1 MPDLEDGTTIEM
13 KGSGSRPYIIKNVG
27 GVYSCTCPAWRN
39 QSLQPHQRTC
49 KHIRKLRGDDAEKER
64 LGAAALSPPTRKAEG
79 EPKEGPP
86 VLLAESWDTQQDV
99 KGWWMSEKLDGARAF
114 WDGKQFVSR
123 LGNTFVAPD
132 FFMRDLP
139 DVPLD
144 GELWIARKSFQ
155 RTMSVIKRQDRPA
168 EWAEVRY
175 VVFDAPAHGG
185 AFEARMRFL
194 GDLLGKHPSDYVR
207 PLAQEPCRGTDH
219 LLAELDRMAAVGGEG
234 LMLRQPGS
242 LYEAGRSST
251 LLKVKR
257 FHDAE
262 ARVIGY
268 LPGAGKHKGRT
279 GSLEVQL
286 TSGVRFAVG
295 TGLSDA
301 ERVRPPAIGSTISF
315 RYQELSDGGV
325 PRFPS
330 YVGVREA
337 NPAVAVPATPSLGA
351 ASSTVKVAIST
362 PNGRRRFELVE
373 GTSSKF
379 WEVWVDGSRMNAKY
393 GRIGSEGTTTIKD
406 FPDEEAAQKA
416 MDKAIAEKV
425 KKGYG
430 EAK

>member
-1 MPDLEDGTTIEM
+1 MQDLEDGTTIEM
-13 KGSGSRPYIIKNVG
+13 KGSGARPYIIKNVG

-49 KHIRKLRGDDAEKER
+49 KHIRKLRGDAAEQER
-64 LGAAALSPPTRKAEG
+64 LGSAALAPPPRKAAG
-79 EPKEGPP
+79 EAKEGPP
-86 VLLAESWDTQQDV
+86 VLLAESWDTESDI

-114 WDGKQFVSR
+114 WDGKQFISR

-132 FFMRDLP
+132 FFMAGLP

-155 RTMSVIKRQDRPA
+155 RTMSVIKRQDRPV
-168 EWAEVRY
+168 EWKEVRY
-175 VVFDAPAHGG
+175 VVFDAPTHGG
-185 AFEARMRFL
+185 AFEARLRFL
-194 GDLLGKHPSDYVR
+194 DELLGKRPSDYVR
-207 PLAQEPCRGTDH
+207 LLEQEPCRGTDH
-219 LLAELDRMAAVGGEG
+219 LMAELDRMGDVGGEG

-279 GSLEVQL
+279 GSLECQL
-286 TSGVRFAVG
+286 GSGVRFAVG

-301 ERVRPPAIGSTISF
+301 ERLHPPAIGSTITF
-315 RYQELSDGGV
+315 KYQELSDGGV

-330 YVGVREA
+330 YVGVRA
-337 NPAVAVPATPSLGA
+337 DGATAAAPATPSLGTATPALKVAVPSPSSTRSFEYAGGSEVRVWEVTHQGREVTQRYGTA
-351 ASSTVKVAIST
+351 ASMQ
-362 PNGRRRFELVE
+362 
-373 GTSSKF
+373 SKTQSF
-379 WEVWVDGSRMNAKY
+379 AGVS
-393 GRIGSEGTTTIKD
+393 
-406 FPDEEAAQKA
+406 EAAT
-416 MDKAIAEKV
+416 AIAELIADKV
-425 KKGYG
+425 DDGFVEKK
-430 EAK
+430 